1 MREIIAAGRR
11 VPKVQL
17 TIACR
22 NPVTDTRFGTV
33 SRVELGYARVS
44 TTKQDLDRQID
55 ALTVAGIAS
64 GHIYVDKK
72 SGATTDRPGLKALL
86 DYARPGDVIVVHT
99 LDRLGRTVHDT
110 LNLIHQLRERG
121 VGVRNLADPIRV
133 DSASPDDPMAQLAVV
148 LLALFAQMERTYTLE
163 RAAHARAV
171 ATAKGRRG
179 GRPSVVTESQLVH
192 AVQLRRDG
200 RTIAEITAATGL
212 TRATL
217 YRHLPARE
225 PEPVTVAPSTTGELT
240 RRSPASFASRLTCPS
255 CGHQPA
261 SGMEIRAHHAEMAI
275 VWLHL
280 DGEAITEAHHCA
292 ICQPHDHVIDAAC
305 ADCGDGPLITGQ
317 PPDLGDNP
325 TGPALDW
332 LRQHGWQT
340 HPDLLCPAHAH

>member
-1 MREIIAAGRR
+1 MREIIAAGRH

-17 TIACR
+17 TTACR

-44 TTKQDLDRQID
+44 TTKQDLGRQID

-86 DYARPGDVIVVHT
+86 DYARPGDVIVMHT
-99 LDRLGRTVHDT
+99 LDRLGRTVRDT

-171 ATAKGRRG
+171 VTAKGRRA
-179 GRPSVVTESQLVH
+179 GRPSVVTESQLAH

-240 RRSPASFASRLTCPS
+240 RRSPASFASRLTCPT

-261 SGMEIRAHHAEMAI
+261 SGMEIRAHREEMAI
-275 VWLHL
+275 MWLHL

-317 PPDLGDNP
+317 PPDRGDNP